1 MKDNETIRITSICD
15 SHVQN
20 ANLDTYLPSIGI
32 LKICQLKT
40 SPRIPLHGDPRRP
53 SS

>member
-20 ANLDTYLPSIGI
+20 ANLDTYLPSRY
-32 LKICQLKT
+32 LKIWQLKT
-40 SPRIPLHGDPRRP
+40 SPVVRLAK
-53 SS
+53 SQ